1 MRTVTFLTPPL
12 RDALTVRLEPDE
24 RPTLLSLIRQHNL
37 PKQCICG
44 EGKCGTCAVKVAPLH
59 RRSGA
64 RSVRLGEAERT
75 ALFMSGKLSQQQY
88 ESEALPDIPPLWR
101 LACQYVVTDEE
112 IMVAF

>member
-12 RDALTVRLEPDE
+12 RDKLTIRLEPDD
-24 RPTLLSLIRQHNL
+24 RPTLLSLIRKLDL

-59 RRSGA
+59 RGTGA
-64 RSVRLGEAERT
+64 RPVRLGEAERN
-75 ALFMSGKLSQQQY
+75 ALFQSGKLSQQQY
-88 ESEALPDIPPLWR
+88 ESDALPDIPPLWR

-112 IMVAF
+112 IMVVF